1 MARTSYML
9 TEAWIRRYAV
19 HLMEQERAVNTIQ
32 KYVYSLHKLQ
42 RYLNGTP
49 VTKMAL
55 IGWKEQLMQTYAP
68 ASINTMLAS
77 LNSFLSFM
85 GWHGLEMKPLKVQR
99 TLFFD
104 ERRELSRSEYMRL
117 VNVAQ
122 RIGKLQLALILQ
134 TICATGIRVS
144 ELRFI
149 TREAVQTGRAEVF
162 NKGKRRTV
170 FLPGKLC
177 RILRKYLCEKKI
189 TDGAIFITRTGRP
202 LDRSNIW
209 REMKDLCEKAGVD
222 PDKVFPH
229 NLRHLFART
238 YYAIEKDLSRLA
250 DILGHTSVNTT
261 RIYTVESGMVHARQ
275 LERMNLIIT

>member
-1 MARTSYML
+1 
-9 TEAWIRRYAV
+9 
-19 HLMEQERAVNTIQ
+19 
-32 KYVYSLHKLQ
+32 
-42 RYLNGTP
+42 
-49 VTKMAL
+49 
-55 IGWKEQLMQTYAP
+55 MQTYAP

-85 GWHGLEMKPLKVQR
+85 GWNGLEMKPLKVQR
-99 TLFFD
+99 TLFCD

-177 RILRKYLCEKKI
+177 RIL
-189 TDGAIFITRTGRP
+189 
-202 LDRSNIW
+202 
-209 REMKDLCEKAGVD
+209 
-222 PDKVFPH
+222 
-229 NLRHLFART
+229 
-238 YYAIEKDLSRLA
+238 
-250 DILGHTSVNTT
+250 
-261 RIYTVESGMVHARQ
+261 
-275 LERMNLIIT
+275 